1 MPKFAT
7 NKTLHGLQNN
17 LTIDRNTLKDGR
29 SPNLLTHHSSTIRPH
44 FKITKLKIKNTKN
57 KIYLVNY

>member
-29 SPNLLTHHSSTIRPH
+29 SPNLLTPFFDDKAT
-44 FKITKLKIKNTKN
+44 F
-57 KIYLVNY
+57 